1 MLSNLYIFCVFRGV
15 MTKLLPG
22 FRSVLKVNI
31 TEYQPIEIDLLAV
44 SLQFLPVEGINFVA
58 N

>member
-1 MLSNLYIFCVFRGV
+1 